1 MSHLIDAHHHF
12 WDPATADYPWLSGD
26 YAALRRRFGPED
38 LSPDLASAR
47 VDGTILVQTRSG
59 LDETREFLE
68 TAAVTPFIRGV
79 VGWVDLTDPAIGD
92 TITEPRAGPGG
103 ERLVGIRHQA
113 ENESDPDWLRRPDV
127 ERGVAAVGRAGLVY
141 ELLVRS
147 RELPAAR
154 ALAGRFPDVRFVVD
168 HLAKPRIAQG
178 ERQPWASLLAEL
190 GRLQNVAAKLSGLVT
205 EAGWTD
211 WTIADLQPYVD
222 VALEIFGPTR
232 MMFGS
237 DWPVCLVA
245 APYASVLEAA
255 RTLTGGLSPTERAAI
270 FGGTAEE
277 IYGLATS

>member
-1 MSHLIDAHHHF
+1 MSRLIDAHHHF

-92 TITEPRAGPGG
+92 TIAELRTCPGG

-113 ENESDPDWLRRPDV
+113 DDEPDPDWLVRPDV
-127 ERGVAAVGRAGLVY
+127 ERGIAAVGRAGLVY
-141 ELLVRS
+141 DLLVRN

-154 ALAGRFPDVRFVVD
+154 ALAGRLPDVQFVVD
-168 HLAKPRIAQG
+168 HLAKPPIAG
-178 ERQPWASLLAEL
+178 GGREPWASLLAEL

-205 EAGWTD
+205 EASWTD
-211 WTIADLQPYVD
+211 WTIADIQPFVD
-222 VALEIFGPTR
+222 VSLDIFGPAR

-245 APYASVLEAA
+245 APYVSVVEAA

-277 IYGLATS
+277 IYGLAT